1 MKVDCCVRLTMDED
15 EDDFGDFGG
24 FEAAEPVS
32 PNVAQGGP
40 AFPLEASPTPWA
52 VLSTDNT
59 VGVKPDLLCG
69 QNKFP
74 PMLDPSVPVEGT
86 DQNNSY
92 NLGSEIMPDFQAN
105 FDQISG
111 AGPNKVPGL
120 DEAKLADNILDG
132 SFNSTTASSHSTSE
146 KSINQSDS
154 VTDRN
159 DFPTQNNIP
168 DIQDNDITADVN
180 NCSVGVNRKTV
191 NNDTHSDTAGIKST
205 VSPLQNSTELTSQT
219 ENKTAISDFKI
230 TNSLSGPEEA
240 RSNSRIL
247 SDTGD
252 SAKKS
257 SSKKLDIDKDDM
269 QGKPAVGGTD
279 GLFED
284 LAYIDSAAKLM
295 RQIERDTEQKIYTDQ
310 SNVLNEEL
318 KSIRKESHQA
328 VMAVIEEYKDLLKVN
343 LELQKE
349 SYDQQLAKAV
359 EEQQKLFQEKF
370 NEQQQKFE
378 QMLMEEKDKMEEEY
392 KEVFNSQAEK
402 QQEQFDLY
410 IQEEKVKNKEEIN
423 KAVQEERENSIE
435 MVKGILKEEKSKLDE
450 YLQEEMSKMEM
461 KLQKDNQK
469 NEELMKELIE
479 SEKEKSREAIQ
490 KAVQEER
497 LRSEETIKVLT
508 DSIKEETIA
517 HLEQQKQLDQ
527 VSRRRQLASLDVFLE
542 SARRQL
548 TLLMENDS
556 QSSNDKLL
564 PKS

>member
-1 MKVDCCVRLTMDED
+1 MILLNLKVDCCVRLTMDED

-40 AFPLEASPTPWA
+40 AFPLEAN
-52 VLSTDNT
+52 NT

-74 PMLDPSVPVEGT
+74 PIETL
-86 DQNNSY
+86 
-92 NLGSEIMPDFQAN
+92 
-105 FDQISG
+105 
-111 AGPNKVPGL
+111 
-120 DEAKLADNILDG
+120 
-132 SFNSTTASSHSTSE
+132 
-146 KSINQSDS
+146 
-154 VTDRN
+154 
-159 DFPTQNNIP
+159 
-168 DIQDNDITADVN
+168 
-180 NCSVGVNRKTV
+180 NR
-191 NNDTHSDTAGIKST
+191 
-205 VSPLQNSTELTSQT
+205 
-219 ENKTAISDFKI
+219 
-230 TNSLSGPEEA
+230 
-240 RSNSRIL
+240 R
-247 SDTGD
+247 
-252 SAKKS
+252 
-257 SSKKLDIDKDDM
+257 
-269 QGKPAVGGTD
+269 
-279 GLFED
+279 
-284 LAYIDSAAKLM
+284 
-295 RQIERDTEQKIYTDQ
+295 YTDQ

-378 QMLMEEKDKMEEEY
+378 QMLKEEKDKMEEEY
-392 KEVFNSQAEK
+392 KVVFNSQAEK
-402 QQEQFDLY
+402 Q
-410 IQEEKVKNKEEIN
+410 
-423 KAVQEERENSIE
+423 QEERENSIE

-450 YLQEEMSKMEM
+450 YLQEEM
-461 KLQKDNQK
+461 
-469 NEELMKELIE
+469 
-479 SEKEKSREAIQ
+479 EAIQ

-556 QSSNDKLL
+556 QSSNDNYYPNHKIHIKILQFTLL
-564 PKS
+564 YYY